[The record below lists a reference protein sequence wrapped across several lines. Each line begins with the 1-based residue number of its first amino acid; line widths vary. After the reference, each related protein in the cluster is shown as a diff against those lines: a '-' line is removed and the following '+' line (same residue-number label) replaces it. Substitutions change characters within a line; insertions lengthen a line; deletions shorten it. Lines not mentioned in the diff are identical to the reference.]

1 MSLEFCKAG
10 IYKSELNLAK
20 RQEEQLSYLVTSELQ
35 ASELSTEYL
44 KAWAERKY
52 QTNDHF
58 LNFIKSVFREKNFL
72 LFAKFMRKPL
82 PSAKLVN
89 AKIKPQLKRVFNA
102 EDADSKYSVSGVDN
116 SDFLP
121 LLEVDDFNQQ
131 LFEAYFN
138 AHNSIVICE
147 LDSEEANTPFRYIL
161 GIEKVRSIKP
171 DRKGNIEKISF
182 YSTLEINEKHE
193 KGTIFIDDEKYAF
206 YPNDERVPH
215 VEALHDLG
223 YCPAHFI
230 SPRKYGSNW
239 VVRESLL
246 TYIREEL
253 EEYNFLKT
261 IQKMSEPDS
270 SIATVVQLDAGENVK
285 KQEINKPEID
295 GLIGGQQPE
304 LYATNPPTN
313 SGILAA
319 GTIHKIPPSV
329 KDDGAFDMDIVKNY
343 ISFHFTPIEPLE
355 FMNKRIKEI
364 ENSIISTLIGDI
376 VNSNEESKN
385 MLQIEKSITVLDN
398 TLTDFGSMLNR
409 IRTLSDTDMLSLRYG
424 KDRVKDVFITFGT
437 DFMIDSQT
445 LLFDSLAKAPNV
457 IERKNILKRINLN
470 RYKNN
475 QSQLLRNNLLYD
487 LLPFI
492 SDADFEKGKASGI
505 VSDINLK
512 LQIRFSYWISK
523 FEAMYGDIVTF
534 YQEQDLS
541 NDEKLIF
548 INNILIELIKEEDS
562 QTQIKDESNT
572 LTNQQGGISDSGD
585 GASLRAVSSEID
597 RGEGLQ

>member
-1 MSLEFCKAG
+1 VSLDFCKAG
-10 IYKSELNLAK
+10 IFKSELNLAK

-72 LFAKFMRKPL
+72 LFAKFLRKPL
-82 PSAKLVN
+82 PSAKLIN

-102 EDADSKYSVSGVDN
+102 EDADSKYAVNGVDG

-121 LLEVDDFNQQ
+121 LLEIDDFNQQ
-131 LFEAYFN
+131 LFDAYFT
-138 AHNSIVICE
+138 AHNSIAICE
-147 LDSEEANTPFRYIL
+147 LDAEEKNTPFRYLI

-171 DRKGNIEKISF
+171 CRNGYIEKIAF
-182 YSTLEINEKHE
+182 FSTLEINEIQV
-193 KGTIFIDDEKYAF
+193 KGTIYIDEEKYAF
-206 YPNDERVPH
+206 YPQDDKLQA
-215 VEALHDLG
+215 VEAAHDLG

-230 SPRKYGSNW
+230 SPKKYGNNW
-239 VVRESLL
+239 AVRESLL

-270 SIATVVQLDAGENVK
+270 SIATVVQLDVGENVK
-285 KQEINKPEID
+285 KSEINKPDMD
-295 GLIGGQQPE
+295 GIIGGQQPE
-304 LYATNPPTN
+304 IYGTNPPPN

-319 GTIHKIPPSV
+319 GTVHKIPPIEKV
-329 KDDGAFDMDIVKNY
+329 DGSFDMEIAKNY
-343 ISFHFTPIEPLE
+343 LTFHYTPIEPIKFLDE
-355 FMNKRIKEI
+355 RIKAI
-364 ENSIISTLIGDI
+364 ENSIMSTLVGDI
-376 VNSNEESKN
+376 VGSYETAKN

-398 TLTDFGSMLNR
+398 SLYYFAEMLNT
-409 IRTLSDTDMLSLRYG
+409 IRTLSDTDMLNLRYG
-424 KDRVKDVFITFGT
+424 KERVKDVFVSFGT

-445 LLFDSLAKAPNV
+445 LLFNSLALAPNV

-492 SDADFEKGKASGI
+492 SDADFDKAKASGVI
-505 VSDINLK
+505 SDINYN
-512 LQIRFSYWISK
+512 LQIRFAYWIAK
-523 FEAMYGDIVTF
+523 FEAIYGDIVTF
-534 YQEQDLS
+534 YQEQELS
-541 NDEKLIF
+541 NSEKLLF
-548 INNILIELIKEEDS
+548 INNILIEFIKEEIS
-562 QTQIKDESNT
+562 LTKKEDENNS
-572 LTNQQGGISDSGD
+572 LANQPGGQPDLGNGAGLRTISGQ
-585 GASLRAVSSEID
+585 VN
-597 RGEGLQ
+597 

>member
-10 IYKSELNLAK
+10 YFKSELALAK

-52 QTNDHF
+52 QTNDYF

-72 LFAKFMRKPL
+72 LFAKFIRKPL
-82 PSAKLVN
+82 PSAKIIN
-89 AKIKPQLKRVFNA
+89 TKIKPQLKRVFNA
-102 EDADSKYSVSGVDN
+102 EDADTRYSVNGIDT

-121 LLEVDDFNQQ
+121 LLEIDEFNQQ
-131 LFEAYFN
+131 LFDAYFT
-138 AHNSIVICE
+138 AHNSIAICE
-147 LDSEEANTPFRYIL
+147 LDANEKNTPFRYLIS
-161 GIEKVRSIKP
+161 IEKVRSIKP
-171 DRKGNIEKISF
+171 DRKGNIEKIAF
-182 YSTLEINEKHE
+182 FSTLEINEKNE
-193 KGTIFIDDEKYAF
+193 KGTIYIDNQKYAF
-206 YPNDERVPH
+206 YPQDDKLPTI
-215 VEALHDLG
+215 EAAHDLG

-230 SPRKYGSNW
+230 SPNKYGTYW
-239 VVRESLL
+239 VVREALL

-270 SIATVVQLDAGENVK
+270 SIATTVKLDVGDDAK
-285 KQEINKPEID
+285 KQEIDKPEVD

-304 LYATNPPTN
+304 VYATNPPTN

-319 GTIHKIPPSV
+319 GTVFKVPPV
-329 KDDGAFDMDIVKNY
+329 KKEDGSFDMEIAKNLLT
-343 ISFHFTPIEPLE
+343 FHYTPIEPLE
-355 FMNKRIKEI
+355 FLNKRIISI

-385 MLQIEKSITVLDN
+385 MLQVEKSITVLDN
-398 TLTDFGSMLNR
+398 TLFSFAEMMNR
-409 IRTLSDTDMLSLRYG
+409 IRTLSDTDMLNLRYG
-424 KDRVKDVFITFGT
+424 KERVKDVFVSFGT
-437 DFMIDSQT
+437 DFMVDSQVI
-445 LLFDSLAKAPNV
+445 LFDSLAKAPNV

-475 QSQLLRNNLLYD
+475 ESQLLRNNLLYD

-492 SDADFEKGKASGI
+492 SDADFKEGKASGI

-512 LQIRFSYWISK
+512 LQIRFDYWISK
-523 FEAMYGDIVTF
+523 FEAIYGDIVTF
-534 YQEQDLS
+534 YQEQDMS
-541 NDEKLIF
+541 NDQKLIF
-548 INNILIELIKEEDS
+548 INNILIELIKEEDKL
-562 QTQIKDESNT
+562 TQKEDENNS
-572 LTNQQGGISDSGD
+572 LTDQPGDQSDAGD
-585 GASLRAVSSEID
+585 GASL
-597 RGEGLQ
+597 

>member
-1 MSLEFCKAG
+1 MSLDFCKAG
-10 IYKSELNLAK
+10 IFKSELNLAK

-72 LFAKFMRKPL
+72 LFAKFLRKPL
-82 PSAKLVN
+82 PSAKLIN

-102 EDADSKYSVSGVDN
+102 EDADSKYAVNGVDG

-121 LLEVDDFNQQ
+121 LLEIDDFNQQ
-131 LFEAYFN
+131 LFDAYFN
-138 AHNSIVICE
+138 AHNSIAICE
-147 LDSEEANTPFRYIL
+147 LDAEEKNTPFRYLI

-171 DRKGNIEKISF
+171 CRDGDIEKIAF
-182 YSTLEINEKHE
+182 FSTLEINEIQV
-193 KGTIFIDDEKYAF
+193 KGTIYIDEEKYAF
-206 YPNDERVPH
+206 YPQDDKLQA
-215 VEALHDLG
+215 VEAAHDLG

-230 SPRKYGSNW
+230 SPKKYGNNW
-239 VVRESLL
+239 AVRESLL

-270 SIATVVQLDAGENVK
+270 SIATVVQLDVGENVK
-285 KQEINKPEID
+285 KSEINKPDMD
-295 GLIGGQQPE
+295 GIIGGQQPE
-304 LYATNPPTN
+304 IYGTNPPPN

-319 GTIHKIPPSV
+319 GTVHKIPPIEKV
-329 KDDGAFDMDIVKNY
+329 DGSFDMEIAKNY
-343 ISFHFTPIEPLE
+343 LTFHYTPIEPIKFLDE
-355 FMNKRIKEI
+355 RIKDI
-364 ENSIISTLIGDI
+364 ENSIMSTLVGDI
-376 VNSNEESKN
+376 VGSYETAKN

-398 TLTDFGSMLNR
+398 SLYYFAEMLNT
-409 IRTLSDTDMLSLRYG
+409 IRTLSDTDMLNLRYG
-424 KDRVKDVFITFGT
+424 KERVKDVFVSFGT

-445 LLFDSLAKAPNV
+445 LLFNSLALAPNV

-492 SDADFEKGKASGI
+492 SDADFDKAKASGVI
-505 VSDINLK
+505 SDINYN
-512 LQIRFSYWISK
+512 LQIRFAYWIAK
-523 FEAMYGDIVTF
+523 FEAIYGDIVTF
-534 YQEQDLS
+534 YQEQELS
-541 NDEKLIF
+541 NSEKLLF
-548 INNILIELIKEEDS
+548 INNILIEFIKEEIS
-562 QTQIKDESNT
+562 LTKKEDENNS
-572 LTNQQGGISDSGD
+572 LANQPGGQPDLGN
-585 GASLRAVSSEID
+585 GAGLRTIPGQVN
-597 RGEGLQ
+597 